1 MQSVNTIASR
11 AWILIFCVLLGWAS
25 SVAAQDNSPLSR
37 YGLGDMFPLSN
48 INNRGMGHI
57 SAAYSDNQTINFIN
71 PASYAQIKFSA
82 LDIGLDIN
90 TRTLRNPN
98 GESYTS
104 NNAIIPYLGIGVP
117 LKTKKEKFFGAL
129 VFGLRPITRVS
140 YNIQGLRA
148 APSGDSLAVTY
159 TGSGGTY
166 QAFTGA
172 GFALKNLS
180 LGFNFGYRFG
190 SKELISKVDVL
201 TGLGFFSR
209 GRFTSLASY
218 GGAFAEAGFQYR
230 IPINRTEE
238 KRSSFNIGGYA
249 NLLTNMNA
257 SRDESYETVTFDG
270 RGNEIRIDSVSVR
283 KNIAGSIVFP
293 RYYGVGIAYEKSGRF
308 IIGVDYVM
316 HQWSDYRFYD
326 QADQLRDAWTIK
338 LGAQFIPPT
347 NPSSKSYWNNIA
359 YRAGFIYGTEPY
371 MVNGDMRTY
380 AVTLGLG
387 LPVRRW
393 NMYSYQNTLIN
404 TAFEFG
410 QRGNNE
416 SLLRESY
423 FRFSLGFSLADVWF
437 IKRKYD

>member
-11 AWILIFCVLLGWAS
+11 VWSFILLILLGGS
-25 SVAAQDNSPLSR
+25 GTVVAQDNFPLSR
-37 YGLGDMFPLSN
+37 YGLGDMFPMSN

-57 SAAYSDNQTINFIN
+57 SAAYADNQTINFIN
-71 PASYAQIKFSA
+71 PASYAQLKFSA
-82 LDIGLDIN
+82 LDIGLDVN
-90 TRTLRNPN
+90 SRTLRNRDADR
-98 GESYTS
+98 YTS
-104 NNAIIPYLGIGVP
+104 NNAIIPYVGIGVP

-140 YNIQGLRA
+140 YNIQGLTSA
-148 APSGDSLAVTY
+148 NSGDSLGVTY

-172 GFALKNLS
+172 GFSLKNLS
-180 LGFNFGYRFG
+180 VGFNFGYRFG
-190 SKELISKVDVL
+190 SKELVSKVDVL
-201 TGLGFFSR
+201 TSNAFFSR
-209 GRFTSLASY
+209 GRFTSLTSY

-230 IPINRTEE
+230 IPLNKDEE
-238 KRSSFNIGGYA
+238 NRSSFNVGAYA
-249 NLLTNMNA
+249 NLLTHMNA

-270 RGNEIRIDSVSVR
+270 RGNEIRIDSVSVV
-283 KNIAGSIVFP
+283 KNIAGTILFP

-308 IIGVDYVM
+308 IIGADYVM
-316 HQWSDYRFYD
+316 HQWSGYRYYG
-326 QADQLRDAWTIK
+326 QTDQLRDAWTLK
-338 LGAQFIPPT
+338 LGAQFIPPA
-347 NPSSKSYWNNIA
+347 NSNSKSYWNNVA
-359 YRAGFIYGTEPY
+359 YRTGFIYGQEPY
-371 MVNGDMRTY
+371 LVNGDMRSY
-380 AVTLGLG
+380 AITIGFG

-393 NMYSYQNTLIN
+393 NMYSYQNTLVN

-416 SLLRESY
+416 SLLHESY